1 VPDEEQDMN
10 GRVQRALDGE
20 LPFEALTSDEQADY
34 EACHAAMG
42 MALGSL
48 SAEAAPDVSAAV
60 MWRLQG
66 LEPEPAPRAA
76 IGRAADAL
84 RGAVSW
90 LLTPQSVRLR
100 PAAAFGVVAL
110 IAAAVLVFQ
119 PADSQVAAGPGELE
133 LLVQFRISA
142 DDARQVALV
151 GTFSGWEG
159 HALEEVSPGVW
170 STTLPLAPGMYDY
183 AFVIDGERWQ
193 LDPLAP
199 AVADGFG
206 GANSRIAVMAP
217 EMRGL

>member
-1 VPDEEQDMN
+1 MN
-10 GRVQRALDGE
+10 RRVQRALDGE
-20 LPFEALTSDEQADY
+20 LPFEALTPDEQADY

-42 MALGSL
+42 LALGTL

-66 LEPEPAPRAA
+66 LAPERAPRTA
-76 IGRAADAL
+76 IGRAADAV
-84 RGAVSW
+84 RSAVSW
-90 LLTPQSVRLR
+90 LLTPQPVRLR
-100 PAAAFGVVAL
+100 PAAAAFGVVAL
-110 IAAAVLVFQ
+110 VAAAWLAFQFQ
-119 PADSQVAAGPGELE
+119 PGDSQVAAVPGELE

-206 GANSRIAVMAP
+206 GANSRIAVLAP